1 MNGPAPSAPAGPPSE
16 LDKLR
21 RRVEALSHKRDEAEA
36 RLRALLGALLPLDDL
51 LADTRRRTGAL
62 HKAQSAREATSAAV
76 ALSEQIDAAHVMLR
90 SEFARNDVSP
100 MDAVGRA
107 VDPAEMRVVG
117 TAPHP
122 SAPDGMVL
130 QEEVTGFRLGN
141 STLRSAQVV
150 VAASGPVLE
159 PTVVPA
165 SADSTDPA
173 VSEGASFG
181 GKRTQPRRTTR
192 SGRQL
197 PRKPSARRGRRTR
210 RA

>member
-1 MNGPAPSAPAGPPSE
+1 MNDPAPSAPAGPPSE

-21 RRVEALSHKRDEAEA
+21 RRVEALSHKRDKAEA
-36 RLRALLGALLPLDDL
+36 RLHALLGALLPLDDL

-62 HKAQSAREATSAAV
+62 HEARSAREATSAAV

-130 QEEVTGFRLGN
+130 QERVTGFRLGN

-150 VAASGPVLE
+150 VAAPGPVPE

-173 VSEGASFG
+173 VSEGSSSG